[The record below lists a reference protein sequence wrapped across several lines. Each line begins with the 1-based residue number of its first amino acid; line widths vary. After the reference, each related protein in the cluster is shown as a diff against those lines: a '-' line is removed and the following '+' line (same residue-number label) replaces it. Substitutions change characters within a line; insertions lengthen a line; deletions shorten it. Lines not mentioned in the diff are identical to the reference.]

1 MKKVLLM
8 LALLPIFLFTS
19 CSDDDDPASTSYTF
33 NWELE
38 DYSMITTNVILFEY
52 SADGEKVANNTIEC
66 HQGLSKVFTANEK
79 TEKVKV
85 YVKMEGGSQTTIR
98 WVQQVY
104 YLQKGKT
111 LTLLLMEKLLLE
123 RKSRNFEGKAK
134 LYLAFN

>member
-1 MKKVLLM
+1 MKKVLFM

-38 DYSMITTNVILFEY
+38 DYSMITINVILFEY

-104 YLQKGKT
+104 YLQKGKNIDIT
-111 LTLLLMEKLLLE
+111 VNGETIIGTKEP
-123 RKSRNFEGKAK
+123 
-134 LYLAFN
+134 

>member
-1 MKKVLLM
+1 MKKVLFM

-66 HQGLSKVFTANEK
+66 HHGLSKVFTANEK

-104 YLQKGKT
+104 YLQKGKNIDIT
-111 LTLLLMEKLLLE
+111 VNGETIIGTKEP
-123 RKSRNFEGKAK
+123 
-134 LYLAFN
+134 

>member
-1 MKKVLLM
+1 MKKVLFM

-33 NWELE
+33 NWKLE

-104 YLQKGKT
+104 YLQKGKNIDIT
-111 LTLLLMEKLLLE
+111 VNGETIIGTKEP
-123 RKSRNFEGKAK
+123 
-134 LYLAFN
+134 

>member
-8 LALLPIFLFTS
+8 LALLPIFFLTS

-38 DYSMITTNVILFEY
+38 DYPSITTTVMLFEY
-52 SADGEKVANNTIEC
+52 NTEGEKVANNSIEC
-66 HQGLSKVFTANEK
+66 HQGLSKVFNANEK

-85 YVKMEGGSQTTIR
+85 YVKMEGGSQASIR

-104 YLQKGKT
+104 YLQKGKNIDIT
-111 LTLLLMEKLLLE
+111 VNGETIIGVKEP
-123 RKSRNFEGKAK
+123 
-134 LYLAFN
+134 

>member
-1 MKKVLLM
+1 MKKVLFM

-98 WVQQVY
+98 WVQKVY
-104 YLQKGKT
+104 YLQKGKNIDIT
-111 LTLLLMEKLLLE
+111 VNGETIIGTKEP
-123 RKSRNFEGKAK
+123 
-134 LYLAFN
+134 

>member
-104 YLQKGKT
+104 YLQKGKNIDIT
-111 LTLLLMEKLLLE
+111 VNGETIIGTKEP
-123 RKSRNFEGKAK
+123 
-134 LYLAFN
+134 